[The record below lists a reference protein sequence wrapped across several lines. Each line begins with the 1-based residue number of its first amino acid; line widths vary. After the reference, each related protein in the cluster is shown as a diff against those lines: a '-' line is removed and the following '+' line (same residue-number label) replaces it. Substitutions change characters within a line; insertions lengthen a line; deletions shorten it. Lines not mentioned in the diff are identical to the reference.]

1 MKIRSWWFV
10 PSYTPSC
17 TPLSNDVV
25 AVTIISTVIIVI
37 SSSVFISIV
46 FMIISVI
53 LILHSW
59 SMNCDNCITVIECD
73 SKQTASWPY
82 IMGTTT
88 RCVIQSLILHE
99 LNWIESRITH
109 LVVILWY
116 TKTSI
121 PFITVPFLVLPL
133 LYHPVLC
140 LCVVPGLYSTRTRLV
155 VVDVGVIPFVV
166 VVVVSFVLLSLLVSS
181 FTTSWLCGSDTNNS
195 ELSCRV
201 VSCKL
206 LLFNGITN
214 IN

>member
-1 MKIRSWWFV
+1 VVDELRQLYHRDRMRFKTNSILTL
-10 PSYTPSC
+10 YNGD
-17 TPLSNDVV
+17 ND
-25 AVTIISTVIIVI
+25 
-37 SSSVFISIV
+37 
-46 FMIISVI
+46 
-53 LILHSW
+53 
-59 SMNCDNCITVIECD
+59 SMLDPV
-73 SKQTASWPY
+73 SQWV
-82 IMGTTT
+82 
-88 RCVIQSLILHE
+88 VIQSLILHE